1 MNELVAVL
9 RAIDG
14 SMVVVGILQLFTH
27 NVERLES
34 PAPCA
39 SGPSLYCNCSEKRNR
54 RHESLVVPLQP
65 LAGSMRVMESLRFS
79 THIIRKVLHLNPM
92 SLERLSATITAQK
105 KSQLDVHMLVVL
117 LQLLA

>member
-14 SMVVVGILQLFTH
+14 SMIVVGILQLFTH

-39 SGPSLYCNCSEKRNR
+39 SEPSLYCNCSEKHNQ
-54 RHESLVVPLQP
+54 RHE
-65 LAGSMRVMESLRFS
+65 
-79 THIIRKVLHLNPM
+79 
-92 SLERLSATITAQK
+92 
-105 KSQLDVHMLVVL
+105 
-117 LQLLA
+117 